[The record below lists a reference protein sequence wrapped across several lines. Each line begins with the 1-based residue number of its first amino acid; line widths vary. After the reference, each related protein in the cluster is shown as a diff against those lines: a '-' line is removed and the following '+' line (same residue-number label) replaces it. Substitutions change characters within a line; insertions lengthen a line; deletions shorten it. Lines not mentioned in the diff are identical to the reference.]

1 MGLQVFDDFVDTY
14 QFRSIES
21 ELMGSYFPWYYN
33 DGIYN
38 IPEPN
43 RFQLIHGFYKPEVTP
58 HSRWLSLFDGCQ
70 QKLGVK
76 NLRRVK
82 GNLTTRT
89 VFHRRAGMHIDY
101 PNMTTSILYV
111 NTNNGGT
118 RFKNGEF
125 IKSVANRLITFDSNL
140 EHEGV
145 SCTDKKTRVV
155 VNFNY
160 EKY

>member
-1 MGLQVFDDFVDTY
+1 MDEKFLFKITQSIKNNTNKSF
-14 QFRSIES
+14 QF
-21 ELMGSYFPWYYN
+21 FPYAQITRN
-33 DGIYN
+33 
-38 IPEPN
+38 
-43 RFQLIHGFYKPEVTP
+43 YKPEVTP